1 MTRNSNAF
9 DDREASDQEVKSAL
23 ADLIADKRFRAT
35 ERGRAILSYIA
46 DLHFSG
52 SSEGVKGYS
61 IAIDVLGRPDSFDPS
76 TDPIVR
82 IEISRLRAALVQ
94 YYEAFGKEKPIE
106 IELPKGKYTLA
117 FNRRAATD
125 IPVSEEPFVG
135 EPIPPPLK
143 PPLKLRLR
151 LKYMDLAVAGF
162 VLFISFTLVYFMT
175 NRSVDTVKPTVAID
189 FRAED
194 PAFEVEAEN
203 VRDSLLIALGNFHTL
218 ALRSDDSGSV
228 DPQMRF
234 PAYTVRM
241 RYRVEGDIRSIW
253 WQVNDEV
260 KNVIVSSGV
269 EEASGIGQSSVHVRS
284 ALSSAL
290 SQKLAASTGVINTRL
305 AADVKGSFIG
315 NVCVLKAEI
324 SLAKGQALS
333 DNETCLE
340 QTLKSDPRQSD
351 AMAALSRVLV
361 NANAALV
368 SKDVLDRSLELAQ
381 NAASIAPGSDRAE
394 FALMEANFRKGR
406 IDEAL
411 EAGKRAV
418 SLNPNNLEAKAML
431 ASVLFANENWDQA
444 VALIDENSQT
454 DRTLALKARTVLA
467 LDAARRGDWHNVL
480 LRANQLPPQNVFATG
495 FRLAALVQLRPS
507 EAQNELRDAT
517 RSNPNLREIVGE
529 KLAAMSVPNI
539 VTNVIIDQIQVGQ
552 TKTQPDKL
560 TVKN

>member
-1 MTRNSNAF
+1 MTRNSSAF
-9 DDREASDQEVKSAL
+9 DDRGASDQEVKSAL

-76 TDPIVR
+76 TEPIVR

-106 IELPKGKYTLA
+106 IELPKGKYALA
-117 FNRRAATD
+117 FNHRAVVDTS
-125 IPVSEEPFVG
+125 VSDEASAG
-135 EPIPPPLK
+135 EPIPPPLQA
-143 PPLKLRLR
+143 PLTLRR
-151 LKYMDLAVAGF
+151 HLKYMDLAVASL
-162 VLFISFTLVYFMT
+162 VLLISFTLVYFLT

-189 FRAED
+189 FRAEN
-194 PAFEVEAEN
+194 PAFDIEAEN
-203 VRDSLLIALGNFHTL
+203 VRDSVLIALGNFHTL
-218 ALRSDDSGSV
+218 ALRSDNSGSI
-228 DPQMRF
+228 DPQVRF

-241 RYRVEGDIRSIW
+241 RYRVEGEMKSIW
-253 WQVNDEV
+253 WQVKDEV

-269 EEASGIGQSSVHVRS
+269 EEASGMGQSAEQVRA
-284 ALSSAL
+284 ALSSAI

-305 AADVKGSFIG
+305 VADVKSSFIG
-315 NVCVLKAEI
+315 NICVLKAEI

-333 DNETCLE
+333 DDETCLE

-361 NANAALV
+361 NANAPLI
-368 SKDVLDRSLELAQ
+368 SNDVLDRSLELAQ
-381 NAASIAPGSDRAE
+381 DAVAVALGSDRAE

-411 EAGKRAV
+411 ESGKRAV
-418 SLNPNNLEAKAML
+418 SLNPNNLEAKAAL
-431 ASVLFANENWDQA
+431 AMVLFANENWDQA
-444 VALIDENSQT
+444 VALIEESGQEYHSM
-454 DRTLALKARTVLA
+454 ALKARTVLA

-480 LRANQLPPQNVFATG
+480 LRANQLPPQNDFATG
-495 FRLAALVQLRPS
+495 FRLAALVQLRPAD
-507 EAQNELRDAT
+507 AQKELQDVT
-517 RSNPNLREIVGE
+517 RSNPNLRQSVGE
-529 KLAAMSVPNI
+529 KLEALSVPNI
-539 VTNVIIDQIQVGQ
+539 VTNAIIDQIQIGQ
-552 TKTQPDKL
+552 TKLQPDKP
-560 TVKN
+560 